1 VRSVVAAVLIDT
13 TRVTSIVAAGMDF
26 VAGDVSVVA
35 PIGVPGAVDR
45 LPPTM
50 LSLRAVVR
58 RLWSFVP

>member
-1 VRSVVAAVLIDT
+1 MIDT